1 MEYNAATINGGY
13 LRGPGTHVALPG
25 TTNNFNGVTTY
36 NSTLFQQN
44 GPTNFTNFTNGGQ
57 LVNNAV
63 LNWNGGT
70 NNGTGSL
77 VVNNTVNVQDW
88 GNQGVVTVNSGG
100 TLNNAVSDLVSY
112 GGARITVNPGGQIN
126 TNSDGSG
133 SSLDLNGS
141 LLANNGTL
149 AGTTNVYYGSLAQG
163 SGTYGAVNVYNGG
176 QFKPGNSP
184 GAVTTGA
191 ATWNS
196 GGEYEFEINDALG
209 SAGTNWDFWA
219 IQGDLDLSA
228 GLAPVPPSCWRW
240 TPTTASPSPISTTPR
255 AIGG

>member
-36 NSTLFQQN
+36 NSTVFQQN
-44 GPTNFTNFTNGGQ
+44 GTDNFTNFTNGGQ
-57 LVNNAV
+57 VVNNAV

-112 GGARITVNPGGQIN
+112 GAAPDHGQSRRPAQRQQRRQRQFARLEREP
-126 TNSDGSG
+126 
-133 SSLDLNGS
+133 
-141 LLANNGTL
+141 
-149 AGTTNVYYGSLAQG
+149 AG
-163 SGTYGAVNVYNGG
+163 
-176 QFKPGNSP
+176 
-184 GAVTTGA
+184 
-191 ATWNS
+191 
-196 GGEYEFEINDALG
+196 E
-209 SAGTNWDFWA
+209 
-219 IQGDLDLSA
+219 
-228 GLAPVPPSCWRW
+228 
-240 TPTTASPSPISTTPR
+240 
-255 AIGG
+255 